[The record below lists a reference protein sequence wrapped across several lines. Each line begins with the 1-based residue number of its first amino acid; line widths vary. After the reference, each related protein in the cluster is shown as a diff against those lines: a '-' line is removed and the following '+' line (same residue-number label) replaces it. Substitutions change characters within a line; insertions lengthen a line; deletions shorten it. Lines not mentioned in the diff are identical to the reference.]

1 MTDLINQITHITK
14 EIEEIYGEDYSKQYF
29 NASII
34 LVGKL
39 NNDYNEYE
47 VVVDTLKNLVDN
59 EYKQKQIND
68 LQKNIKDLEKEVKN
82 LKEVNKQKDIRL
94 TNLEIENKEL
104 KENNKKI
111 NNKLNILM
119 KNHYNL
125 VLWQAYKNLEYY
137 IIQKVTNFNDNTM
150 DSLNTNLN
158 EFIKDPD
165 NNKYIEDLNN
175 LIIKFKIDKYKNS
188 LGKLTKNRL
197 REAHPNPIELDE
209 LELACEEMKCVYNGI
224 EELYNNY
231 HEVYNYFN

>member
-1 MTDLINQITHITK
+1 MSELINQITHITK

-94 TNLEIENKEL
+94 TNLEKDNINL
-104 KENNKKI
+104 NKKV
-111 NNKLNILM
+111 NILM

-137 IIQKVTNFNDNTM
+137 IIQKVTNYDDNKM
-150 DSLNTNLN
+150 DSINTNLN
-158 EFIKDPD
+158 EFIKDLD
-165 NNKYIEDLNN
+165 NSKYIEDLNN
-175 LIIKFKIDKYKNS
+175 LIVKFKIDKYKNN

-197 REAHPNPIELDE
+197 REAHLNPIELDE
-209 LELACEEMKCVYNGI
+209 LELACDEMKSIYNGI
-224 EELYNNY
+224 EEFYNNY
-231 HEVYNYFN
+231 QEVYNYFN

>member
-1 MTDLINQITHITK
+1 MTELINQITHITK
-14 EIEEIYGEDYSKQYF
+14 EIEKIYGEDYSKQYF

-82 LKEVNKQKDIRL
+82 LKEVNKILKEKVI
-94 TNLEIENKEL
+94 NLEIENKEL

-125 VLWQAYKNLEYY
+125 VLWQAYKNIEYY
-137 IIQKVTNFNDNTM
+137 IIQKVTNYDDNTM